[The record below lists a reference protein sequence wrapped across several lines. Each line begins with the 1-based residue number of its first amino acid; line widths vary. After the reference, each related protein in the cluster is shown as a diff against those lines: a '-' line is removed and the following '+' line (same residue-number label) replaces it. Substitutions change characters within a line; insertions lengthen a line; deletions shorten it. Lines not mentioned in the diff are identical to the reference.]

1 MVVSWLAPSSDGG
14 SAVTGYT
21 VNASGGGSQTCTTS
35 GALSCTVTSLT
46 NGTPY
51 TFTAV
56 ATNARGNSV
65 ASAASAAV
73 TPSVASCANGRGVC
87 VVGDTGPGGGKVF
100 YAPVGGFTETGAAC
114 GSSCRY
120 LEAAPAG
127 WNTGGSPDPSLKWG
141 GGTGTATQCSNKTI
155 SGAASTGI
163 GSGFANTAAIM
174 VACPNTDP
182 ANDQS
187 APAALAASTYSP
199 TVNGVAVTGWFL
211 PSKDELNALDIS
223 SVGGLPS
230 FVLYWS
236 SSQYSADS
244 AWGRSVGL
252 GGGNFWQSRV
262 VKDGP
267 LLVRAVR
274 AF

>member
-1 MVVSWLAPSSDGG
+1 M
-14 SAVTGYT
+14 
-21 VNASGGGSQTCTTS
+21 
-35 GALSCTVTSLT
+35 
-46 NGTPY
+46 
-51 TFTAV
+51 

-187 APAALAASTYSP
+187 APAALAASTYAP
-199 TVNGVAVTGWFL
+199 TVNSVAVTGWFL

-223 SVGGLPS
+223 SVGGLTPGV
-230 FVLYWS
+230 FYWS
-236 SSQYSADS
+236 SSQGTATR
-244 AWGRSVGL
+244 AWNQGVGH
-252 GGGNFWQSRV
+252 G
-262 VKDGP
+262 DG
-267 LLVRAVR
+267 LLRQFTDCKNCTNRVRAVR